1 MFIDCSMFIL
11 TCACFCWNPLTLFYW
26 SLSHNMEQEP
36 VLQYLLKGKLR
47 QTLQISLICD
57 YLPWK
62 YPSYTS
68 CKQVVCVLSAMDVH
82 YTVVSV
88 SKLDIL
94 NSIAILWY
102 KKFYHFVSFCNF
114 LIFIYWQ
121 ELLKCCSTCNRI
133 RIVPAIKD
141 SQKEKKPVSLCHI
154 WMFISPLA
162 MYFYLLPLKGRD

>member
-11 TCACFCWNPLTLFYW
+11 TCACFCWNPLTLFHW

-36 VLQYLLKGKLR
+36 VLQYFLKGKLR

-141 SQKEKKPVSLCHI
+141 SQKEKKPVSLCHN
-154 WMFISPLA
+154 ISECSSVL
-162 MYFYLLPLKGRD
+162 